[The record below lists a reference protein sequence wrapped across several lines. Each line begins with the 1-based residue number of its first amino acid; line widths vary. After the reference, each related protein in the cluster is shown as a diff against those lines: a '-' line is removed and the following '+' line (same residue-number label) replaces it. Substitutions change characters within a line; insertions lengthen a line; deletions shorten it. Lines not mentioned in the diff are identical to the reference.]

1 MEPGVVVFAVPI
13 AAFIMVV
20 AIRYLESK
28 ENLSMIEKGMNP
40 AEHKKQRRQA
50 NPSITLKNA
59 LLFIGAGMGLLLA
72 IVITSTFQLNDQ
84 SSTGIFFA
92 LIAIF
97 GGAGMLGVKSILEI
111 HFTLLCRRLLHRSFR

>member
-50 NPSITLKNA
+50 NPTIT
-59 LLFIGAGMGLLLA
+59 
-72 IVITSTFQLNDQ
+72 
-84 SSTGIFFA
+84 
-92 LIAIF
+92 
-97 GGAGMLGVKSILEI
+97 
-111 HFTLLCRRLLHRSFR
+111 